1 MSVQIINREGKPEW
15 AVLPY
20 DEYLELI
27 EQAEMAED
35 TQDYDNAKNALAN
48 GSEELIPSSVVFA
61 LARGENPIRVWRDY
75 RKLTLQQLAELV
87 SISVPYLSQLETRKR
102 TASLDV
108 LTRLV
113 AALNLDAVDDL
124 VN

>member
-20 DEYLELI
+20 DEYLALM

-35 TQDYDNAKNALAN
+35 IQDYDNAKAALAN
-48 GSEELIPSSVVFA
+48 GTEELIPSSVVFA
-61 LARGENPIRVWRDY
+61 LARGENPIRVWREH
-75 RKLTLQQLAELV
+75 RKLTQQQLAEQA
-87 SISVPYLSQLETRKR
+87 SISVPFLSQLETGKR
-102 TASLDV
+102 SPSLAV
-108 LTRLV
+108 LTKLV

-124 VN
+124 VP